1 MLFMAFGF
9 RSSHGLVT
17 VILSCRR
24 CSWCGNKWLLVHQLT
39 VLPCLALKPGARNLC
54 FQIIVGTWYLPDP
67 TRLRVKIQTLAPQWS
82 CHVRPIYQKV
92 LHQQGTESWR
102 VGTRHPRL
110 WSRWRSLLHIPR
122 TLRHKRHKSKKK
134 KGRDAQANR
143 RGCLHA
149 YEETSQ
155 LSRDKKRF
163 HICDHFGGEY
173 CIGIRIS
180 PNGSVHAKHTL
191 CLAEALASPARAGN
205 AVIYFKVR
213 SEFGLPDVA
222 HWSNEIRSSCYP

>member
-1 MLFMAFGF
+1 MAFGF
-9 RSSHGLVT
+9 RSSLALVT

-24 CSWCGNKWLLVHQLT
+24 RSWCGKQMASCPSTDSLA
-39 VLPCLALKPGARNLC
+39 LPCLE
-54 FQIIVGTWYLPDP
+54 TWGSEFMLPNHRRYLIPSRPDP
-67 TRLRVKIQTLAPQWS
+67 TWLRVKIQILAPQGS
-82 CHVRPIYQKV
+82 CHARPIYQKV
-92 LHQQGTESWR
+92 LHTTGSRIVTS
-102 VGTRHPRL
+102 RHEASKTVWDP
-110 WSRWRSLLHIPR
+110 SDPAGDPCR
-122 TLRHKRHKSKKK
+122 TSPAHSVTNATNQK

-143 RGCLHA
+143 RGCQRA

-191 CLAEALASPARAGN
+191 YLAEALASPARAGN
-205 AVIYFKVR
+205 AVIYFTIR
-213 SEFGLPDVA
+213 SEFGIPDVV
-222 HWSNEIRSSCYP
+222 H

>member
-1 MLFMAFGF
+1 MLDTFPDPAP
-9 RSSHGLVT
+9 SQDTDASPAV
-17 VILSCRR
+17 VLSCTP
-24 CSWCGNKWLLVHQLT
+24 H
-39 VLPCLALKPGARNLC
+39 LPKSTSPTGKR
-54 FQIIVGTWYLPDP
+54 IVTS
-67 TRLRVKIQTLAPQWS
+67 RHEASKTL
-82 CHVRPIYQKV
+82 I
-92 LHQQGTESWR
+92 
-102 VGTRHPRL
+102 
-110 WSRWRSLLHIPR
+110 RWRSLSHIPR
-122 TLRHKRHKSKKK
+122 TLRHKRHKSSK

-180 PNGSVHAKHTL
+180 PNDSVHAKHIL

-205 AVIYFKVR
+205 AVIYFRVR
-213 SEFGLPDVA
+213 SEFGIPDVV
-222 HWSNEIRSSCYP
+222 H